1 MLRRPRRRAGRL
13 LQATTTRRPGHRAS
27 QGQTIP
33 QAQARPL
40 SPRRRSRSSA
50 KGRCSHLIGR
60 PGAQGRRRATAG
72 CLVRVRHLC
81 ACAILCAISPSF
93 PQPPLRAHAPPRRPW
108 RSAPVL
114 RRVSS
119 PRPERGATPARSP
132 WRSGGRS
139 RPTAARV
146 PTPGG
151 ACPPAGSSGGA
162 GALATMPCVFPIR
175 SWRPTPCMP
184 RWQPLSTPYRS
195 CVRLWKLMTVIAWD
209 IVALCVLSYME
220 GCQHGQ

>member
-1 MLRRPRRRAGRL
+1 MLGGEEGTRTSTEAVGGTEEPTFSGRAGRHNVRSC
-13 LQATTTRRPGHRAS
+13 QAWHPMA
-27 QGQTIP
+27 
-33 QAQARPL
+33 
-40 SPRRRSRSSA
+40 SSA
-50 KGRCSHLIGR
+50 KMHGNISNPWSDWTGRGGR
-60 PGAQGRRRATAG
+60 LFYGN
-72 CLVRVRHLC
+72 
-81 ACAILCAISPSF
+81 F
-93 PQPPLRAHAPPRRPW
+93 PPRRPW

-132 WRSGGRS
+132 WRSGGRR